1 MQWDSPLSDGGLE
14 TGRNRGTAV
23 ERVVDRLRD
32 GILNSRFAPGQRLIE
47 VDLTRD
53 LGVSRGPLREAF
65 RRLSA
70 EGLIELVPNRGAV
83 VRRLSLRETMELF
96 QIRLE
101 LEGLAARLAAQ
112 NVGDPEVRMAFEAAI
127 VPIWNEQPRLS
138 SVAYL
143 DENKQFHDAVM
154 KASCNTQLT
163 VVSQQLQLPLIMSQL
178 SNALTAEILRESV
191 CEHRLIAEAI
201 LARNPAAAEAEMRKH
216 LHRAI
221 EFTRGTLQ
229 ANFPTRAKFP

>member
-1 MQWDSPLSDGGLE
+1 MRWSSALADDVDA
-14 TGRNRGTAV
+14 TRNRGGTV
-23 ERVVDRLRD
+23 ERVLDYLRD

-47 VDLTRD
+47 ADLSRD
-53 LGVSRGPLREAF
+53 LGVSRGSLREAF

-70 EGLIELVPNRGAV
+70 EGLIQLVPNRGAV

-96 QIRLE
+96 QIRRE
-101 LEGLAARLAAQ
+101 LEGLAARLAAL
-112 NVGDPEVRMAFEAAI
+112 NIGDPEVRKAFDAAI
-127 VPIWNEQPRLS
+127 VPIWNEEPRLS

-154 KASCNTQLT
+154 AASGNIQLT

-191 CEHRLIAEAI
+191 CEHRLIANAV
-201 LARNPAAAEAEMRKH
+201 LAGNPAAAEAAMRKH
-216 LHRAI
+216 LDRAA
-221 EFTRGTLQ
+221 EFTNKTLLT
-229 ANFPTRAKFP
+229 NFHRHAKFR